1 MSFPPDLPAPI
12 RDFAANVK
20 AAVGGFVR
28 RAADQG
34 AGLRVRAA
42 EQAAKLHVWAQ
53 PFIRKLPPGK
63 RRMVLIA
70 SIGTVA
76 VFVLV
81 LAGTSLARGGHEGRE
96 PPAAE
101 RATARQGLIPADDLF
116 LPGEPDFIPGVLP
129 EREQR
134 TVWTAGDAAPLWQD
148 PLKNGEEPWRN
159 RIEKAIDEIME
170 SVP

>member
-1 MSFPPDLPAPI
+1 MFFLPHVPAPI
-12 RDFAANVK
+12 GDLAANVK

-28 RAADQG
+28 RAA
-34 AGLRVRAA
+34 
-42 EQAAKLHVWAQ
+42 EQAAKLRGWV
-53 PFIRKLPPGK
+53 RLVVDKLMERLPPEK
-63 RRMVLIA
+63 RRMVLIVSFGA
-70 SIGTVA
+70 IA
-76 VFVLV
+76 VCVL
-81 LAGTSLARGGHEGRE
+81 LFAGTSLLARGSEGRK

-101 RATARQGLIPADDLF
+101 RAPAGQGLIPVDDLF

-134 TVWTAGDAAPLWQD
+134 TVWTADDAAPLWQD